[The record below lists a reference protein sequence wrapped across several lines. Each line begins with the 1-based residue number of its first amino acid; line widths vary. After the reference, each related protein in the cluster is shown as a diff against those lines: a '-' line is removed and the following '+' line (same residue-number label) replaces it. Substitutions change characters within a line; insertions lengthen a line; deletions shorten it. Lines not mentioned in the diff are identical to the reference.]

1 MNVGDET
8 HSYKAEI
15 RRFHRLQ
22 HEDPS
27 SFDSTMIGLVLLSH
41 MRTYRTRKALEDHQN
56 QLMSEKSIFN
66 NLFSKKSDDIYDV
79 NPVLGHHT
87 FKPQTAPLSKG
98 NSIK

>member
-56 QLMSEKSIFN
+56 
-66 NLFSKKSDDIYDV
+66 
-79 NPVLGHHT
+79 
-87 FKPQTAPLSKG
+87 
-98 NSIK
+98 